1 MPEIQMPKLSDTMTE
16 GTLVAWKKK
25 KGDNVSAGEVLAEIE
40 TDKATM
46 EWESPEDGT
55 LTEIY
60 VEEGGKVNV
69 GDKIAF
75 IGGEG
80 EEALK
85 EEEEEP
91 EKKEEA
97 EKEEKPKAK
106 EEEKEEEKPE
116 EAKAKEKEPKKEE
129 AKKEEKAKE
138 PKAIEEEEKE
148 AAVKGKPVEEGV
160 SPAPTQPARLPPQPE
175 EARVKASP
183 VARRIAAELGVDL
196 SSVKGTGPEGRVT
209 ETDVRAA
216 AKSKTVEAGSSPAAK
231 QSTRLPLQAG
241 ETARIQLS
249 GMRKIIAQRLVESLG
264 PVPHFYLN
272 VDIDAGPLI
281 EAREELKSAGEGAD
295 TAKITVNDFVL
306 KAAVQAAVKVPRVN
320 ASFDGDAFVQYAD
333 VDLGIAVAIE
343 DGLLTPVIRAAQN
356 KSLRE
361 ISELA
366 KDLAH
371 RARNKRMK
379 PEEFQGGTFT
389 VSNLGG
395 MGIDSFSA
403 VINPPQGFILA
414 VGKITKVPVIDD
426 CDQIVTGY
434 RMSLTM
440 SCDHRVIDGALGA
453 EYLKELRHLLENP
466 ALLLV

>member
-16 GTLVAWKKK
+16 GTLIAWKKK
-25 KGDNVSAGEVLAEIE
+25 KGDQVSAGEVLAEIE

-46 EWESPEDGT
+46 EWESSEDGT

-60 VEEGGKVNV
+60 VQEGGKVNV

-75 IGGEG
+75 VRGQG
-80 EEALK
+80 EEAPK
-85 EEEEEP
+85 QETPEQKKKSEAAE
-91 EKKEEA
+91 EKKPQA
-97 EKEEKPKAK
+97 ETEKPA
-106 EEEKEEEKPE
+106 PA
-116 EAKAKEKEPKKEE
+116 EA
-129 AKKEEKAKE
+129 AKKETA
-138 PKAIEEEEKE
+138 
-148 AAVKGKPVEEGV
+148 
-160 SPAPTQPARLPPQPE
+160 PPQQQGVGTAVSAARTETTQQKPQAREQKPE

-196 SSVKGTGPEGRVT
+196 STVKGTGPDGRVT
-209 ETDVRAA
+209 ETDVRDA
-216 AKSKTVEAGSSPAAK
+216 AKAKTVEAGVSPAPK
-231 QSTRLPLQAG
+231 QPTRLPLQAG
-241 ETARIQLS
+241 ESARIQLS
-249 GMRKIIAQRLVESLG
+249 GMRKIIAQRLAESLG
-264 PVPHFYLN
+264 PVPHFYLTI
-272 VDIDAGPLI
+272 DINAGPLM

-295 TAKITVNDFVL
+295 AAKITVNDFVL
-306 KAAVQAAVKVPRVN
+306 KAAVMAAAKVPRVN
-320 ASFDGDAFVQYAD
+320 ASFDNDAIVQYAD
-333 VDLGIAVAIE
+333 VDLGVAVAIE
-343 DGLLTPVIRAAQN
+343 DGLLTPVIRAAQD

-361 ISELA
+361 ISALA

-403 VINPPQGFILA
+403 VINPPQCFILA
-414 VGKITKVPVIDD
+414 VGKVTKSPVVDD
-426 CDQIVTGY
+426 CDQVMVGH
-434 RMSLTM
+434 RMSITM

-466 ALLLV
+466 ALLMV

>member
-25 KGDNVSAGEVLAEIE
+25 KGDHVSAGQVLAEIE

-69 GDKIAF
+69 GDRIAF

-80 EEALK
+80 EEA
-85 EEEEEP
+85 P
-91 EKKEEA
+91 KKE
-97 EKEEKPKAK
+97 EKEEKEKKPEAK
-106 EEEKEEEKPE
+106 EPEKERP
-116 EAKAKEKEPKKEE
+116 KEPKKEE
-129 AKKEEKAKE
+129 KPEA
-138 PKAIEEEEKE
+138 PKAEEREKK
-148 AAVKGKPVEEGV
+148 AAAPPQAEKKKQSVAAGV
-160 SPAPTQPARLPPQPE
+160 SPSQPTRRPPQPE
-175 EARVKASP
+175 EPRVKASP

-196 SSVKGTGPEGRVT
+196 SSVKGTGPDGRVT

-216 AKSKTVEAGSSPAAK
+216 AKSKTVEAGVPLAAK
-231 QSTRLPLQAG
+231 QPTPLPLQPG
-241 ETARIQLS
+241 ESARIQLS

-264 PVPHFYLN
+264 PVPHFYLAIELN
-272 VDIDAGPLI
+272 AGPLM

-295 TAKITVNDFVL
+295 AAKITVNDFVL
-306 KAAVQAAVKVPRVN
+306 KAAVMAAVKVPRVN
-320 ASFDGDAFVQYAD
+320 ASFDGDTIVQFAD

-414 VGKITKVPVIDD
+414 VGQITKVPVIDD
-426 CDQIVTGY
+426 CDQIGVGH
-434 RMSLTM
+434 RMSLSM

-466 ALLLV
+466 ALLMV

>member
-1 MPEIQMPKLSDTMTE
+1 MPKLSDTMTE

-25 KGDNVSAGEVLAEIE
+25 KGDHVSAGQVLAEIE

-69 GDKIAF
+69 GDRIAF

-80 EEALK
+80 EESPK
-85 EEEEEP
+85 RE
-91 EKKEEA
+91 
-97 EKEEKPKAK
+97 EKEEKEKKPQAK
-106 EEEKEEEKPE
+106 EPEKEKP
-116 EAKAKEKEPKKEE
+116 KEPKKKEKPEAPKPEE
-129 AKKEEKAKE
+129 NEKKASAPPQAEKKE
-138 PKAIEEEEKE
+138 PE
-148 AAVKGKPVEEGV
+148 AEARP
-160 SPAPTQPARLPPQPE
+160 PTLKKPE

-183 VARRIAAELGVDL
+183 VARRVAAELGIDL

-216 AKSKTVEAGSSPAAK
+216 AKSVAVGVDRGSAQPETKPVPTVK
-231 QSTRLPLQAG
+231 AG
-241 ETARIQLS
+241 ESARIQLS
-249 GMRKIIAQRLVESLG
+249 GMRKVIAQRLVESLG
-264 PVPHFYLN
+264 PVPHFYLTIE
-272 VDIDAGPLI
+272 VDAGPLM

-295 TAKITVNDFVL
+295 AAKITVNDFVL
-306 KAAVQAAVKVPRVN
+306 KAAVMAAVKVPRVN
-320 ASFDGDAFVQYAD
+320 ASFDGDTIAQYGD

-361 ISELA
+361 ISEIA

-414 VGKITKVPVIDD
+414 VGSITKVPMIDD
-426 CDQIVTGY
+426 CDQIVVGH
-434 RMSLTM
+434 RVSLTM

>member
-1 MPEIQMPKLSDTMTE
+1 MPKLSDTMTE

-25 KGDNVSAGEVLAEIE
+25 KGDKVSAGEVLAEIE

-55 LTEIY
+55 LAEIY
-60 VEEGGKVNV
+60 IEEGGKVNV

-75 IGGEG
+75 IGSEG
-80 EEALK
+80 EEAPVEPEEKKK
-85 EEEEEP
+85 EEEPKTP
-91 EKKEEA
+91 EKKEEKPKEAKA
-97 EKEEKPKAK
+97 EKK
-106 EEEKEEEKPE
+106 EEEKAAAAKVEK
-116 EAKAKEKEPKKEE
+116 
-129 AKKEEKAKE
+129 
-138 PKAIEEEEKE
+138 
-148 AAVKGKPVEEGV
+148 KPLGETQK
-160 SPAPTQPARLPPQPE
+160 PAPKVEKGE
-175 EARVKASP
+175 ETRVKASP
-183 VARRIAAELGVDL
+183 VARRVAAELGVDL

-216 AKSKTVEAGSSPAAK
+216 AKARSAAQKVPAPPIK
-231 QSTRLPLQAG
+231 AG
-241 ETARIQLS
+241 ESARINLS

-272 VDIDAGPLI
+272 IDIDAGPLMA
-281 EAREELKSAGEGAD
+281 AREELKSAGEGAE
-295 TAKITVNDFVL
+295 ASKITVNDFVL
-306 KAAVQAAVKVPRVN
+306 KAAVEAAVKVPRVN
-320 ASFDGDAFVQYAD
+320 ASFDGDAIVQYAD

-343 DGLLTPVIRAAQN
+343 DGLLTPVVRAAQN

-361 ISELA
+361 ISEA
-366 KDLAH
+366 VKDLAH

-395 MGIDSFSA
+395 MGVDSFSA

-414 VGKITKVPVIDD
+414 VGRITKTPIIGDG
-426 CDQIVTGY
+426 DQIVAGH
-434 RMSLTM
+434 RMTITM
-440 SCDHRVIDGALGA
+440 SCDHRVVDGSLGA
-453 EYLKELRHLLENP
+453 AYLKELRHLLENP

>member
-16 GTLVAWKKK
+16 GTLVAWRKK
-25 KGDNVSAGEVLAEIE
+25 KGDKVSAGEVLAEIE

-55 LTEIY
+55 LTDIY

-80 EEALK
+80 EEA
-85 EEEEEP
+85 P
-91 EKKEEA
+91 Q
-97 EKEEKPKAK
+97 
-106 EEEKEEEKPE
+106 
-116 EAKAKEKEPKKEE
+116 E
-129 AKKEEKAKE
+129 AKKEEQQKGKKEQAETEKPAPAAKKDKETAPPQEQKEKPAEAKQQPVEAGASPAKE
-138 PKAIEEEEKE
+138 RPI
-148 AAVKGKPVEEGV
+148 
-160 SPAPTQPARLPPQPE
+160 RPPREE

-183 VARRIAAELGVDL
+183 VGRRVAAELGVDL
-196 SSVKGTGPEGRVT
+196 ASVKGTGPEGRVT
-209 ETDVRAA
+209 ESDVRAA
-216 AKSKTVEAGSSPAAK
+216 AKSVAAVSDRRAPAEPKAVPSVK
-231 QSTRLPLQAG
+231 RG
-241 ETARIQLS
+241 EVARVQLS
-249 GMRKIIAQRLVESLG
+249 GMRKGIADRLTQSKA

-272 VDIDAGPLI
+272 IDINAAPLM
-281 EAREELKSAGEGAD
+281 EARAELKAAGEESEE
-295 TAKITVNDFVL
+295 AKITVNDFVL
-306 KAAVQAAVKVPRVN
+306 KAAVMAAVRVPKVN
-320 ASFDGDAFVQYAD
+320 ASFDGDSIVQFAD
-333 VDLGIAVAIE
+333 IDLGIAVAIE

-361 ISELA
+361 ISALA
-366 KDLAH
+366 KDLAS

-403 VINPPQGFILA
+403 IINPPQGFILA
-414 VGKITKVPVIDD
+414 VGKIDKVPVVDD
-426 CDQIVTGY
+426 CDQIVVGH
-434 RMSLTM
+434 RMSIWM

>member
-16 GTLVAWKKK
+16 GTLVSWKKK
-25 KGDNVSAGEVLAEIE
+25 KGDKVSAGEVIAEIE

-69 GDKIAF
+69 GEKIAF
-75 IGGEG
+75 IGEEG
-80 EEALK
+80 EAA
-85 EEEEEP
+85 P
-91 EKKEEA
+91 
-97 EKEEKPKAK
+97 KEEKTAPAKAM
-106 EEEKEEEKPE
+106 EKET
-116 EAKAKEKEPKKEE
+116 
-129 AKKEEKAKE
+129 
-138 PKAIEEEEKE
+138 
-148 AAVKGKPVEEGV
+148 
-160 SPAPTQPARLPPQPE
+160 APL
-175 EARVKASP
+175 EARVRASP
-183 VARRIAAELGVDL
+183 VARRIAAEFGVDL
-196 SSVKGTGPEGRVT
+196 ASVSGSGPEGRVT

-216 AKSKTVEAGSSPAAK
+216 AKSLAAPKAFATDRGSAK
-231 QSTRLPLQAG
+231 APSKGAPPPKVGQG
-241 ETARIQLS
+241 DRINLS
-249 GMRKIIAQRLVESLG
+249 GMRKGIAERLVQSKG

-272 VDIDAGPLI
+272 IDIDAGPLM
-281 EAREELKSAGEGAD
+281 EARAELKSAGEDAD
-295 TAKITVNDFVL
+295 ASKITVNDFVL
-306 KAAVQAAVKVPRVN
+306 KAAVMAATKVPRVN
-320 ASFDGDAFVQYAD
+320 ASFDGDAIVQYAD

-366 KDLAH
+366 KDLAS

-379 PEEFQGGTFT
+379 PEEFQGGNFT

-403 VINPPQGFILA
+403 IINPPQGFILA
-414 VGKITKVPVIDD
+414 VGKIVKKPVVDN
-426 CDQIVTGY
+426 CDQIVVGH
-434 RMSLTM
+434 RMSIWM

>member
-16 GTLVAWKKK
+16 GTLISWKKK
-25 KGDNVSAGEVLAEIE
+25 KGDKVSAGDVIAEIE

-60 VEEGGKVNV
+60 VEEGGKVEV
-69 GDKIAF
+69 GQRIAF
-75 IGGEG
+75 IGEEG
-80 EEALK
+80 EAAPK
-85 EEEEEP
+85 EEKKAP
-91 EKKEEA
+91 EKKPEA
-97 EKEEKPKAK
+97 
-106 EEEKEEEKPE
+106 
-116 EAKAKEKEPKKEE
+116 PKKEE
-129 AKKEEKAKE
+129 AKTSEEPKRATEKPAPAKAKE
-138 PKAIEEEEKE
+138 RETTPPQEPMEGRAPSRPKPSPAAAREEKT
-148 AAVKGKPVEEGV
+148 AEEG
-160 SPAPTQPARLPPQPE
+160 
-175 EARVKASP
+175 RVKASP

-196 SSVKGTGPEGRVT
+196 ANVKGTGPEGRVT

-216 AKSKTVEAGSSPAAK
+216 SKSVAAVADRGDAKAQPKPAPSIK
-231 QSTRLPLQAG
+231 AG
-241 ETARIQLS
+241 EGARINLS
-249 GMRKIIAQRLVESLG
+249 GMRKGIAERLVQSKA

-272 VDIDAGPLI
+272 IDIDASSLM
-281 EAREELKSAGEGAD
+281 EARAELKSAGEDAD
-295 TAKITVNDFVL
+295 TSKITVNDFVL
-306 KAAVQAAVKVPRVN
+306 KGAVMAAVKVPKVN
-320 ASFDGDAFVQYAD
+320 ASFDNDAIVQYAD

-366 KDLAH
+366 KDLAN

-379 PEEFQGGTFT
+379 PEEFQGGSFT

-403 VINPPQGFILA
+403 IINPPQGFILA
-414 VGKITKVPVIDD
+414 VGKINKMPVVDN
-426 CDQIVTGY
+426 CDQIVVGH
-434 RMSLTM
+434 RMSIWM

-453 EYLKELRHLLENP
+453 VYLKELRHLLENP

>member
-25 KGDNVSAGEVLAEIE
+25 KGDKISAGDVIAEIE

-60 VEEGGKVNV
+60 VEEGGKVEV
-69 GDKIAF
+69 GQRIAF
-75 IGGEG
+75 IGEEG
-80 EEALK
+80 EAAPK
-85 EEEEEP
+85 EEKKAP
-91 EKKEEA
+91 EKKPEA
-97 EKEEKPKAK
+97 
-106 EEEKEEEKPE
+106 
-116 EAKAKEKEPKKEE
+116 PKKEE
-129 AKKEEKAKE
+129 AKTSEEPKRATEKPAPAKAKE
-138 PKAIEEEEKE
+138 RETTPPQEPMEGRAPSRPKPSPAAAREEKT
-148 AAVKGKPVEEGV
+148 AEEG
-160 SPAPTQPARLPPQPE
+160 
-175 EARVKASP
+175 RVKASP

-196 SSVKGTGPEGRVT
+196 ANVKGTGPEGRVT

-216 AKSKTVEAGSSPAAK
+216 SKSVAAVADRGDAKAQPKPAPSIKT
-231 QSTRLPLQAG
+231 G
-241 ETARIQLS
+241 EGARINLS
-249 GMRKIIAQRLVESLG
+249 GMRKGIAERLVQSKA

-272 VDIDAGPLI
+272 IDIDAGPLM
-281 EAREELKSAGEGAD
+281 EARAELKSAGED
-295 TAKITVNDFVL
+295 TDTSKITVNDFVL
-306 KAAVQAAVKVPRVN
+306 KGAVMAAVKVPKVN
-320 ASFDGDAFVQYAD
+320 ASFDNDAIVQYAD
-333 VDLGIAVAIE
+333 VDLGLAVAIE

-366 KDLAH
+366 KDLAN

-379 PEEFQGGTFT
+379 PEEFQGGNFT

-403 VINPPQGFILA
+403 IINPPQGFILA
-414 VGKITKVPVIDD
+414 VGKINKMPVIDN
-426 CDQIVTGY
+426 CDQIVVGH
-434 RMSLTM
+434 RMSIWM

-453 EYLKELRHLLENP
+453 VYLKELRHLLENP